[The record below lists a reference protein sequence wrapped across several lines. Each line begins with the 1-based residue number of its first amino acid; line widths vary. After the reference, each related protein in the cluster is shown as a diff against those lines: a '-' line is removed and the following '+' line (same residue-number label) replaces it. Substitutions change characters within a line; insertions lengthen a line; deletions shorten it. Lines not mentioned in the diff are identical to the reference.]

1 MTIRRCTE
9 RPMSPFPVSGVRH
22 ALSGGSPADV
32 MRHGSNVAV
41 AGSAILRRCQTTGWI
56 HAVRPGVPVGRAP
69 VHAAGVR

>member
-9 RPMSPFPVSGVRH
+9 CPMSPFPVAVGGH
-22 ALSGGSPADV
+22 ALSGGSLVGA

-56 HAVRPGVPVGRAP
+56 HAVRPGVPVGREP